1 MWLAVCVRSVIGASI
16 HDYPT
21 ILPQY
26 SDQLWSMATDYFQV
40 SPDSPPK
47 LMKIEELENTP
58 PPESLEVK
66 KYKFREH
73 CFNEMRASYRKYRSR
88 LHDKYKKY
96 ETDEER
102 MEHIPEGLSAEDWQQ
117 MLELFASP
125 KFKALS
131 LKNANNRSN
140 QKVIAFTGPTPFAQ
154 TEYDM
159 IDEKTG
165 KLPSASEVW
174 MAQHSSLNS
183 NNERKW
189 VDSSSEHYYHE
200 IRRTEE
206 EVMPVD
212 ETVNDNEDVL
222 RVVFGARSGYV
233 RGKGTGYKSTAKG
246 MTNNQNWKIEKLE
259 AQVVDLTA
267 KLADQGKQNLSLTQ
281 RFEKLMEMMENERH
295 ESSSR
300 SGQREDALTSE
311 DTRGEEY
318 TRNECFSKA
327 RRANKKQSAPHK
339 QVSNSK
345 RKNRELREE

>member
-1 MWLAVCVRSVIGASI
+1 
-16 HDYPT
+16 
-21 ILPQY
+21 
-26 SDQLWSMATDYFQV
+26 
-40 SPDSPPK
+40 
-47 LMKIEELENTP
+47 
-58 PPESLEVK
+58 
-66 KYKFREH
+66 
-73 CFNEMRASYRKYRSR
+73 
-88 LHDKYKKY
+88 
-96 ETDEER
+96 
-102 MEHIPEGLSAEDWQQ
+102 
-117 MLELFASP
+117 
-125 KFKALS
+125 
-131 LKNANNRSN
+131 
-140 QKVIAFTGPTPFAQ
+140 
-154 TEYDM
+154 M
-159 IDEKTG
+159 IDEETG
-165 KLPSASEVW
+165 KLPPASEVW
-174 MAQHSSLNS
+174 MAQHSTLNA

-189 VDSSSEHYYHE
+189 VDCSSENYYHE

-206 EVMPVD
+206 VMPVD
-212 ETVNDNEDVL
+212 ENVNDNEDVL

-318 TRNECFSKA
+318 TRDECSSKA
-327 RRANKKQSAPHK
+327 NRANKKRSAPHK